1 MSAHAHPTFRG
12 QLDSLLEN
20 RPQQP
25 YAFYRGLLSEE
36 ALRRF
41 SLRRAFELLERP
53 EASSILRRRNGTVEG
68 LACWSSLA
76 WDTSQMGMAA
86 GRLDLLLHRGQYAE
100 ARAGKAA
107 LLEELLEACRR
118 QGVRHVTARVDA
130 GDLSSLHAL
139 GAAGLEIIDGIQT
152 FSLRLAQAPW
162 AGPDNGL
169 EVRAYRPSD
178 LEQVLSI
185 ARTAYV
191 HDRFHADPALTSE
204 TADALNEDWVRNC
217 CLGTAADGVIVAA
230 EGDRVLGYVTCK
242 VDRRSAE
249 ELAMCFGS
257 VVLVAT
263 AAPARGRGVAR
274 QATLGALEWFRSQGV
289 DVVEVG
295 TQLSNIPAARLYE
308 GCGFR
313 LAAVT
318 LTLRKL
324 L

>member
-1 MSAHAHPTFRG
+1 MSAHPHPAFSG

-25 YAFYRGLLSEE
+25 YAFYRSLLPEE

-41 SLRRAFELLERP
+41 SRRRAFELLERP
-53 EASSILRRRNGTVEG
+53 EANSILRRRDGEVVG

-76 WDTSQMGMAA
+76 WDTHQMNMAA
-86 GRLDLLLHRGQYAE
+86 GRLDLLLHRGAYAE

-118 QGVRHVTARVDA
+118 HGVRHLTARVDA

-139 GAAGLEIIDGIQT
+139 EAAGFEIIDGIQT
-152 FSLRLAQAPW
+152 FSLRLRPTPW

-178 LEQVLSI
+178 LDQVLAI

-191 HDRFHADPALTSE
+191 HDRFHADPALGSE
-204 TADALNEDWVRNC
+204 TADALNEEWVRNC
-217 CLGTAADGVIVAA
+217 CLGTASDGVIVAA
-230 EGDRVLGYVTCK
+230 EGARVLGYVTCK

-257 VVLVAT
+257 IVLVAT
-263 AAPARGRGVAR
+263 AAPARGRGMAR
-274 QATLGALEWFRSQGV
+274 QATLGALEWFRGQGV
-289 DVVEVG
+289 DIVEVG

-308 GCGFR
+308 SCGFR